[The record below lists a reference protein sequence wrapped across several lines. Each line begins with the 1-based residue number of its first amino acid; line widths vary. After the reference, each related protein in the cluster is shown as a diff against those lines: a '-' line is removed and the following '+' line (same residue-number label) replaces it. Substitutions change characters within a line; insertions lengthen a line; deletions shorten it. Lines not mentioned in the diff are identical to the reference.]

1 MDGQARARL
10 SPGLR
15 NREDFA
21 RKADWRRQLGFLSNR
36 AGQFRALKDNP
47 TTTTFEGAR
56 QSMHSPRSGG
66 ARATSLLMLIACCAF
81 AGTNAI
87 AQAPAPGSKPV
98 LTLEDLYSEYNVID
112 AAISPSGK
120 MIAAAIRRESDDV
133 LVVLDLAT
141 GQKRPVTRLNKD
153 AFGDQIDVRMGFV
166 VWKTDD
172 RLLFQLQSDPNEGVD
187 YSRMSQANLLKL
199 GHRLYGVDLD
209 GKNLT
214 PMFGKQWADELVGAF
229 DTSNIASMLWNDPQ
243 HVLMKVG
250 GWDGRSLFKVDV
262 TTGEGKV
269 VEPQKDSVVNWW
281 FDVNGKAV
289 VREESSLGTLR
300 FYRRLEDGKWKKFYS
315 VRRDELAKD
324 LDFSLVGPS
333 TDPNKFY

>member
-47 TTTTFEGAR
+47 PTTTFEGAR
-56 QSMHSPRSGG
+56 LSMHSPRSGG
-66 ARATSLLMLIACCAF
+66 ARATSLLMLSACCAF

-87 AQAPAPGSKPV
+87 AQTPAPGAKPV

-120 MIAAAIRRESDDV
+120 MIAAAIRREHAFSHARKMIAAAIRREADDV

-153 AFGDQIDVRMGFV
+153 AFGDQID
-166 VWKTDD
+166 
-172 RLLFQLQSDPNEGVD
+172 
-187 YSRMSQANLLKL
+187 
-199 GHRLYGVDLD
+199 
-209 GKNLT
+209 
-214 PMFGKQWADELVGAF
+214 
-229 DTSNIASMLWNDPQ
+229 
-243 HVLMKVG
+243 
-250 GWDGRSLFKVDV
+250 
-262 TTGEGKV
+262 
-269 VEPQKDSVVNWW
+269 
-281 FDVNGKAV
+281 
-289 VREESSLGTLR
+289 
-300 FYRRLEDGKWKKFYS
+300 
-315 VRRDELAKD
+315 
-324 LDFSLVGPS
+324 
-333 TDPNKFY
+333 